1 MQIAVPFQNTTDA
14 FYSNYVTWLIRW
26 MTDRP
31 TKQQTEQPAKQLID
45 QLHNYTS
52 S

>member
-1 MQIAVPFQNTTDA
+1 MQTAVPFQNTTDA

-26 MTDRP
+26 MTERL
-31 TKQQTEQPAKQLID
+31 TKQQTEQPANQLID
-45 QLHNYTS
+45 QLTKYTS